1 MSGDLQLKTAAT
13 DAATKNGG
21 HAAAPRQGK
30 SNMDTIVQARAP
42 GNGTVPLSSGMSDH
56 RKLAI
61 WLDKLVDEA
70 ASKGKPLAQAIKL
83 TPILAELFLERNPAS
98 RKVNLNTVDTFAND
112 MAGGRWSI
120 NGEPIIVSD
129 TGELND
135 GQHRCLAVKQ
145 SRATVDTVLVV
156 GVSRESRITLDQ
168 GRARSVGDY
177 LSMDGHFDARV
188 LGAAAGYLWMY
199 RNRGQLYTGG
209 VTGGKFTATKAEIRQ
224 IVDDNPG
231 LVRSV
236 AIAGR
241 QAQPIGGRPII
252 AFTHFI
258 LTGQDRAAGDEFVI
272 ALMEGA
278 NLKANNPILYARN
291 RLIQERG
298 RFRAPDKAEL
308 LFKAWN
314 AWRTGTS
321 FAHFRIQGGPLP
333 VLEA

>member
-1 MSGDLQLKTAAT
+1 METVVQTRSAG
-13 DAATKNGG
+13 NS
-21 HAAAPRQGK
+21 AAP
-30 SNMDTIVQARAP
+30 I
-42 GNGTVPLSSGMSDH
+42 SSGMSEQ
-56 RKLAI
+56 RKLGI
-61 WLDKLVDEA
+61 WLDKLVADA
-70 ASKGKPLAQAIKL
+70 AGKGKPLAQTIKL
-83 TPILAELFLERNPAS
+83 TPVLAELFLERNPS
-98 RKVNLNTVDTFAND
+98 NRKVNLNTVDTFSND
-112 MAGGRWSI
+112 MAGGRWSV
-120 NGEPIIVSD
+120 NGEPIIISD

-145 SRATVDTVLVV
+145 SAATIDTVLVV
-156 GVSRESRITLDQ
+156 GVSRESRTTLDQ

-209 VTGGKFTATKAEIRQ
+209 VTGGKFAATKAEVRQ

-231 LVRSV
+231 LARSV
-236 AIAGR
+236 ALAGR
-241 QAQPIGGRPII
+241 QAQLIGGRPII

-258 LTGQDRAAGDEFVI
+258 LSGQDRGAADEFII

-278 NLKANNPILYARN
+278 NLKASNPILYARN

-314 AWRTGTS
+314 AWRSSTS